1 MTAWQIERDLLIS
14 HLQVAEEKVR
24 SVHADPK
31 IWHRVRQSTQRALE
45 QIEVAIQQL
54 KEQEAPR

>member
-1 MTAWQIERDLLIS
+1 MSPWEVERDILVS
-14 HLQVAEEKVR
+14 HLKVAEEHVR

-45 QIEVAIQQL
+45 QIEVAL
-54 KEQEAPR
+54 KQVSEQEAPL